1 LIAALWFYG
10 LCSAR
15 NRIIKRTRDV
25 RYLAGMAL
33 VIAYLYFV
41 FGRSMSRDRT
51 PQGSPAS
58 QGVLVLL
65 LLLFLVIASLLTWWM
80 EQGDHPLALNKPQAQ
95 FLIPAPLASRQV
107 MLFKL
112 LTTLPTLLWSALV
125 MGLVFRAGLSP
136 HPALRIL
143 TALMVI
149 VALQLQRVG
158 AALARTPQRGDGGS
172 PLAIIVG
179 VVRVWLVAATAVALA
194 QMASVA
200 VDHGLFGLAKMGI
213 PFALAYQLPWSL
225 VVWPFHA
232 LLAPAYAQTLPTFA
246 SSIAVALLIVAIE
259 TGLVFQ
265 AEPQWDSIG
274 IARTKEERLNARRTR
289 KRSRTSEGSLWER
302 YITSLV
308 KRPAAAITWKNLIA
322 TKHMQTLRPG
332 FVMAIGVPI
341 FLAATILPPLQHLT
355 SFATGIS
362 GAWAGLLLFA
372 GPQFV
377 RNDMR
382 LDLPRLRLLRTYP
395 LTSLEICVAEVGA
408 SVSVL
413 LALQFVMLILST
425 AALVFNPAL
434 PLGPGRILA
443 IAVALACLL
452 PGMTAM
458 NVSGQNL
465 FAVAFPKWTT
475 LGTKRP
481 SRTTNPGQAYFSLL
495 VSAIVFVVSMILP
508 AIAAAGIAYEV
519 WPFGNSAAI
528 IAAAL
533 VAGAIAIGEAAL
545 VLRWMATL
553 FDRVDLASVTGES
566 SG

>member
-10 LCSAR
+10 QRSAR
-15 NRIIKRTRDV
+15 NRIVKRTRDV
-25 RYLAGMAL
+25 RYVAGMVL
-33 VIAYLYFV
+33 VFAYLYFV
-41 FGRSMSRDRT
+41 FGRSMSHERT
-51 PQGSPAS
+51 APGS

-65 LLLFLVIASLLTWWM
+65 LLLFLASGSLVTWWM
-80 EQGDHPLALNKPQAQ
+80 AQTDHPLALNKPQAQ

-112 LTTLPTLLWSALV
+112 LTTLPTVLWSALV

-136 HPALRIL
+136 HAGQRIL
-143 TALMVI
+143 TALIVI
-149 VALQLQRVG
+149 VALQIQRVG
-158 AALARTPQRGDGGS
+158 AALARTPQQTGRA
-172 PLAIIVG
+172 LARATIVG
-179 VVRVWLVAATAVALA
+179 IVRLWLVAATAIALA

-200 VDHGLFGLAKMGI
+200 AEHSLFGLDKMGI

-232 LLAPAYAQTLPTFA
+232 LIAPAYAQTLPAFA

-259 TGLVFQ
+259 AALVFQ
-265 AEPQWDSIG
+265 AEPQWDRIG
-274 IARTKEERLNARRTR
+274 IARTKEEKLNARRSM
-289 KRSRTSEGSLWER
+289 KRSRSSEGSLWER

-322 TKHMQTLRPG
+322 SKHMQTLRPG

-341 FLAATILPPLQHLT
+341 FLGATLLPPLQHLT

-395 LTSLEICVAEVGA
+395 LTSLEICVAELGA

-413 LALQFVMLILST
+413 LVLQLVMLILST
-425 AALVFNPAL
+425 AALVFNPTL

-443 IAVALACLL
+443 LAVALACLL

-465 FAVAFPKWTT
+465 FAVVFPKWTT

-519 WPFGNSAAI
+519 WPFGYSTAI
-528 IAAAL
+528 VSGAL
-533 VAGAIAIGEAAL
+533 VAGAIALGEAAL
-545 VLRWMATL
+545 TLRWMAKL
-553 FDRVDLASVTGES
+553 FDRVDLASVTGE
-566 SG
+566 

>member
-10 LCSAR
+10 QRSAR
-15 NRIIKRTRDV
+15 NRIVKRTRDV
-25 RYLAGMAL
+25 RYVAGMVL
-33 VIAYLYFV
+33 VFAYLYFV
-41 FGRSMSRDRT
+41 FGRSMSHERT
-51 PQGSPAS
+51 APGS

-65 LLLFLVIASLLTWWM
+65 LLLFLASGSLVTWWM
-80 EQGDHPLALNKPQAQ
+80 AQTDHPLALNKPQAQ

-112 LTTLPTLLWSALV
+112 LTTLPTVLWSALV

-136 HPALRIL
+136 HAGQRIL
-143 TALMVI
+143 TALIVI
-149 VALQLQRVG
+149 VALQIQRVG
-158 AALARTPQRGDGGS
+158 AALARTPQQTGRA
-172 PLAIIVG
+172 LARATIVG
-179 VVRVWLVAATAVALA
+179 IVRLWLVAATAIALA

-200 VDHGLFGLAKMGI
+200 AEHSLFGLDKMGI

-232 LLAPAYAQTLPTFA
+232 LIAPAYAQTLPAFA

-259 TGLVFQ
+259 AVLVFQ
-265 AEPQWDSIG
+265 AEPQWDRIG
-274 IARTKEERLNARRTR
+274 IARTKEEKLNARRSM
-289 KRSRTSEGSLWER
+289 KRSRSSEGSLWER

-322 TKHMQTLRPG
+322 SKHMQTLRPG

-341 FLAATILPPLQHLT
+341 FLGATLLPPLQHLT

-395 LTSLEICVAEVGA
+395 LTSLEICVAELGA

-413 LALQFVMLILST
+413 LVLQLVMLILST
-425 AALVFNPAL
+425 AALVFNPTL

-443 IAVALACLL
+443 LAVALACLL

-465 FAVAFPKWTT
+465 FAVVFPKWTT

-519 WPFGNSAAI
+519 WPFGYSTAI
-528 IAAAL
+528 VSGAL
-533 VAGAIAIGEAAL
+533 VAGAIALGEAAL
-545 VLRWMATL
+545 TLRWMAKL
-553 FDRVDLASVTGES
+553 FDRVDLASVTGE
-566 SG
+566 